1 MQRHSVTGS
10 SSSWVCADYA
20 QPFATSGFIQEK
32 VFSPGTPYLVV
43 KERANTDVIQWIW
56 KQPFWKEMLAI
67 PPPAKAGGTLAR
79 KHHGVEMS
87 IIGAARK
94 YNIPHSTLSLRL
106 SRGMSIEEA
115 IKDHKD
121 QNTFS

>member
-1 MQRHSVTGS
+1 MQRPSVTGS

-79 KHHGVEMS
+79 KHHGVY
-87 IIGAARK
+87 GADTRRAHTAHVPR
-94 YNIPHSTLSLRL
+94 STRSP
-106 SRGMSIEEA
+106 
-115 IKDHKD
+115 DHGRRDGSD
-121 QNTFS
+121 QG

>member
-1 MQRHSVTGS
+1 MQRPSVTVS

-79 KHHGVEMS
+79 KHHGS
-87 IIGAARK
+87 YSGSPSNGAASGRTARALCS
-94 YNIPHSTLSLRL
+94 YSASWT
-106 SRGMSIEEA
+106 
-115 IKDHKD
+115 
-121 QNTFS
+121 

>member
-1 MQRHSVTGS
+1 MQRPSVTGS
-10 SSSWVCADYA
+10 SSSWVCAGYA

-79 KHHGVEMS
+79 KQHGRRRNGGGCTGRNGFTSPVCNKSGDEW
-87 IIGAARK
+87 
-94 YNIPHSTLSLRL
+94 LRVVL
-106 SRGMSIEEA
+106 RSC
-115 IKDHKD
+115 
-121 QNTFS
+121 